1 MENTGKNAGLVERW
15 HASLE
20 ANAQVQGEAT
30 MESLRRFRGV
40 AMFTAPLHAILAWL
54 FTVYTPPASHPELS
68 QWAGALVTAHWI
80 ACLTVV
86 FAGWLTHTLLR
97 RHERASPVAI
107 VLQIV
112 ISGLYLYFGAHI
124 TLIDLVFNA
133 GAGLASYLMICI
145 MFGVLALMRPG
156 IAVPVFGMT
165 YMVFAYLLEHANVN
179 PTQRTSLH
187 VIAAVA
193 PALALVTSWMNWAQY
208 AKSVLLRRQL
218 KRSNEALVAQQQE
231 LAFLADHDALTG
243 LYNRREF
250 IRLAQME
257 LLRANRIPCDT
268 AVIMVDLDFF
278 KKVNDRYGH
287 PGGDA
292 VLKAT
297 AACLT
302 RSLRATDT
310 LARLG
315 GEEFIVLLPATGR
328 EGALQ
333 AAAKMRDAVRNT
345 SIELDDDAIS
355 VTASFGVS
363 SLSAPHLGSV
373 DALYAAADRALYVAK
388 QLGRDRVEYA
398 IPEGSELHS
407 KADA

>member
-1 MENTGKNAGLVERW
+1 MEPSQETTGFLARW
-15 HASLE
+15 RASQE
-20 ANAQVQGEAT
+20 ANHQVQGEAT

-40 AMFTAPLHAILAWL
+40 ACFTAPLHAILAL
-54 FTVYTPPASHPELS
+54 VFASYSPPAAHPELA
-68 QWAGALVTAHWI
+68 QWARALVDAQLAAFVGVLI
-80 ACLTVV
+80 AGLM
-86 FAGWLTHTLLR
+86 THALLR
-97 RHERASPVAI
+97 RRQRANAAAI
-107 VLQIV
+107 ALQIA
-112 ISGLYLYFGAHI
+112 ISALYLYFGAHV

-145 MFGVLALMRPG
+145 MFGVLSLMRPA
-156 IAVPVFGMT
+156 ISVPVFGMT
-165 YMVFAYLLEHANVN
+165 YLVFVYMLEHASVN
-179 PTQRTSLH
+179 PLQLTSLH

-193 PALALVTSWMNWAQY
+193 PALALVTAWMNWSQY

-218 KRSNEALVAQQQE
+218 KRSNEALVVQQQE

-257 LLRANRIPCDT
+257 LLRATRVPCET

-278 KKVNDRYGH
+278 KKINDRYGH

-297 AACLT
+297 AACLNQA
-302 RSLRATDT
+302 LRATDT

-333 AAAKMRDAVRNT
+333 VATKLRDAVRNT
-345 SIELDDDAIS
+345 AIEFDGGLIA

-363 SLSAPHLGSV
+363 SVPAQKHGTV
-373 DALYAAADRALYVAK
+373 DAIYAAADRALYVAK

-398 IPEGSELHS
+398 APEASELRP
-407 KADA
+407 